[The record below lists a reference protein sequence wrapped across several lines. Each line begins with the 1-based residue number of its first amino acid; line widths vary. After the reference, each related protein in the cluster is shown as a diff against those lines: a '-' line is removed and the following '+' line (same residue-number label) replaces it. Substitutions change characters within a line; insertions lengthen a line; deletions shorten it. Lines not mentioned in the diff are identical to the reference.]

1 MKGGMDKVYL
11 NHYLKTEHVKELV
24 SMGKLWWSA
33 CVHHVWPVPLIS
45 KKRWKFCAI
54 QTKKKIK
61 WMILHT
67 ISIQLL
73 QLHRWLT
80 DWVLSYCYKHV
91 FAVSVH
97 IGVNVHWCA
106 CHTQF
111 KVQSNEVDSDK
122 IQSLMLTELN
132 KLTSAYR
139 DKCAVYDRFRLL
151 NLTRIVPNEQVWSE
165 SQYVTSFTMSA
176 SKIHVIICY
185 FFMLRNSCS
194 RPENVNSNQ
203 I

>member
-1 MKGGMDKVYL
+1 
-11 NHYLKTEHVKELV
+11 
-24 SMGKLWWSA
+24 
-33 CVHHVWPVPLIS
+33 
-45 KKRWKFCAI
+45 
-54 QTKKKIK
+54 
-61 WMILHT
+61 MILHT
-67 ISIQLL
+67 NSMQLL

-80 DWVLSYCYKHV
+80 DGVFSYCYVHV
-91 FAVSVH
+91 FVVCLH
-97 IGVNVHWCA
+97 VGVNVHWCA

-151 NLTRIVPNEQVWSE
+151 NLTRIVPNEQVWSDTE
-165 SQYVTSFTMSA
+165 YITSFTMSA

-185 FFMLRNSCS
+185 FLMLWNSCS
-194 RPENVNSNQ
+194 WPENMNLNQ